1 MTMEDAVRYESK
13 VVRCVRGMEGHTRS
27 KWQQEGWEIVAESPG
42 RLRTEFTFRRQVRT
56 RPIRLYVLGVS
67 VVALAV
73 VGIVIGGVMTEAR
86 DGTQL
91 VEPSADAASDVT
103 VSESSSSDATSTSS
117 AISDESAV
125 TIENSDAFAALLQNT
140 DYCDASI
147 ATFASSHRD
156 QLLTFDGYV
165 AALNLRGGAKT
176 RYDLLLGAGDFSE
189 TSAAGPAF
197 QFRDVNTTSDLHY
210 SGAVPDAIG
219 VGSMLRFTARVV
231 EFEPNTCLFQLDPV
245 ETTFR

>member
-1 MTMEDAVRYESK
+1 MAMEDDVRYESK
-13 VVRCVRGMEGHTRS
+13 AVRCVRGMEGRTRS
-27 KWQQEGWEIVAESPG
+27 KWQQEGWEIVAESPS
-42 RLRTEFTFRRQVRT
+42 RLRTEFIFRRQIRP

-73 VGIVIGGVMTEAR
+73 VGIVIGGVITEAR
-86 DGTQL
+86 DGTQFIG
-91 VEPSADAASDVT
+91 PSADAASDVA
-103 VSESSSSDATSTSS
+103 VSESPSPDATSRPS
-117 AISDESAV
+117 ALSDESPV

-147 ATFASSHRD
+147 AAFASSHRD
-156 QLLTFDGYV
+156 QMLTFDGYI
-165 AALNLRGGAKT
+165 AALNLHDGAKT

-210 SGAVPDAIG
+210 SGAVPDSVG
-219 VGSMLRFTARVV
+219 VGTMLRFTARVI
-231 EFEPNTCLFQLDPV
+231 EYEPNTCLFQLDPV
-245 ETTFR
+245 KTTFR